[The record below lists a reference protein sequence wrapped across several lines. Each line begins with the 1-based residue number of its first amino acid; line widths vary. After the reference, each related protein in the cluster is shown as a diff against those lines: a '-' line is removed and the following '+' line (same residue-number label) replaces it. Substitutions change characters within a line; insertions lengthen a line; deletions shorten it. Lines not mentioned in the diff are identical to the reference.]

1 MYEKVNALDKRAI
14 EELFLSEDIL
24 MENAAMALER
34 AVLQNAS
41 LGAKVIILCGSGDNG
56 GDGYA
61 LARRLAGRFKT
72 LVFEMKPAK
81 SPMCQLQ
88 KERAK
93 KVGVVIKTYEEK
105 NEDLECD
112 VLIDCV
118 VGSAFK
124 GELEPFLD
132 FESLSQKARFK
143 IACDIP
149 SGIDSKGR
157 VDKGAFKADTTIS
170 MGAIKSCLLSDRAKD
185 YVGELKV
192 GHLGVFNRVYEIPT
206 DTFLLEKSDLK
217 LPLRD
222 KKNAHKGDYGHAHVL
237 LGKHSGAGLLSAL
250 SALSFG
256 SGVVSIQALEGEIT
270 SSNKPLELVFC
281 ENFPN
286 FLSAFALGMGL
297 ESFPKDFN
305 KWLELAPCVLDAGV
319 FYHKEVLQALEK
331 EVVLTPHP
339 KEFLSL
345 LKLVGINISMLE
357 LLDNKLEIARDFSQK
372 YPKVVLLLKGANTL
386 IAHQGRT
393 FINTL
398 GSVALAKAGSGDV
411 LAGLILSL
419 LSQNYTPLDAAINAS
434 LAHALAGLEFKNNYA
449 LTPLDLIEKIKRLQK
464 DKNGSF
470 KALAAIAKH

>member
-1 MYEKVNALDKRAI
+1 MLSVYEKVNALDKRAL
-14 EELFLSEDIL
+14 EEWLLSEDIL

-61 LARRLAGRFKT
+61 LARRLMGRFKV
-72 LVFEMKPAK
+72 LVFEMKLAK

-93 KVGVVIKTYEEK
+93 KVGVVIKAWEEK

-124 GELEPFLD
+124 GGLEPFLN

-157 VDKGAFKADTTIS
+157 VDKRAFKADTTIS

-192 GHLGVFNRVYEIPT
+192 GHLGVFNQIYEIPT
-206 DTFLLEKSDLK
+206 ETFLLEKSDLK

-222 KKNAHKGDYGHAHVL
+222 RKNAHKGDYGHAHVL

-256 SGVVSIQALEGEIT
+256 SGVVSIQALECEIT
-270 SSNKPLELVFC
+270 SNNKPLELVFY
-281 ENFPN
+281 ENFPKK
-286 FLSAFALGMGL
+286 LSAFALGMGL
-297 ESFPKDFN
+297 ENIPKDFK

-331 EVVLTPHP
+331 EVILTPHP

-345 LKLVGINISMLE
+345 LKSVGINISMLE

-386 IAHQGRT
+386 IAHQGRV
-393 FINTL
+393 FINNL

-411 LAGLILSL
+411 LAGLIVSL
-419 LSQNYTPLDAAINAS
+419 LAQNYTPLDAAINAS

-449 LTPLDLIEKIKRLQK
+449 LTPLDLIEKIKRL
-464 DKNGSF
+464 
-470 KALAAIAKH
+470 

>member
-1 MYEKVNALDKRAI
+1 MLSVYEKVNALDKRAI

-61 LARRLAGRFKT
+61 LARRLAGRFRV
-72 LVFEMKPAK
+72 LVFEMKRAK

-93 KVGVVIKTYEEK
+93 KVGVVIKAWEDNHK
-105 NEDLECD
+105 DLECD

-157 VDKGAFKADTTIS
+157 VDKRAFRADTTIS

-185 YVGELKV
+185 YIGELKV
-192 GHLGVFNRVYEIPT
+192 GHLGVFNPIYEIPT

-222 KKNAHKGDYGHAHVL
+222 KKNAHKGDYGHAHIL

-256 SGVVSIQALEGEIT
+256 SGVVSVQALECEIT
-270 SSNKPLELVFC
+270 SNNKPLELVFC

-297 ESFPKDFN
+297 ENIPKDFN

-319 FYHKEVLQALEK
+319 FYHKEILQALEK
-331 EVVLTPHP
+331 EVILTPHP

-393 FINTL
+393 FINNL

-449 LTPLDLIEKIKRLQK
+449 LTPLDLIEKIKRLK
-464 DKNGSF
+464 G
-470 KALAAIAKH
+470 

>member
-1 MYEKVNALDKRAI
+1 MLSVYEKVKALDKRAL
-14 EELFLSEDIL
+14 EKFNLSEDIL
-24 MENAAMALER
+24 MENAAMALEK

-61 LARRLAGRFKT
+61 LARRLVGCFKT

-93 KVGVVIKTYEEK
+93 KVGAVIKAWEEK

-118 VGSAFK
+118 VGSNFK
-124 GELEPFLD
+124 GELEPFLN

-157 VDKGAFKADTTIS
+157 VDKRAFKAHMTIS

-185 YVGELKV
+185 YIGELKV
-192 GHLGVFNRVYEIPT
+192 GHLGVFNQIYEIPT

-222 KKNAHKGDYGHAHVL
+222 KKNAHKGDYGHAHIL

-250 SALSFG
+250 SALNFG
-256 SGVVSIQALEGEIT
+256 SGVVSVQALECEIT

-281 ENFPN
+281 EKFPN
-286 FLSAFALGMGL
+286 PLSAFALGMGL
-297 ESFPKDFN
+297 EGFPKDFN

-386 IAHQGRT
+386 IAHQGQV
-393 FINTL
+393 FINIL

-419 LSQNYTPLDAAINAS
+419 LSQNYTPLDAAINAN
-434 LAHALAGLEFKNNYA
+434 LVHAIASLEFKNNYA
-449 LTPLDLIEKIKRLQK
+449 LTPLDLIEKIKRL
-464 DKNGSF
+464 
-470 KALAAIAKH
+470 

>member
-1 MYEKVNALDKRAI
+1 MLSVYEKVNALDKRAL
-14 EELFLSEDIL
+14 EEWLLSEDIL

-61 LARRLAGRFKT
+61 LARRLMGRFKT
-72 LVFEMKPAK
+72 LVFEMKLAK

-93 KVGVVIKTYEEK
+93 KAGVTIKTYEE
-105 NEDLECD
+105 NALNQNLECD

-157 VDKGAFKADTTIS
+157 VDKRAFRADMTIS

-185 YVGELKV
+185 YVGELEV
-192 GHLGVFNRVYEIPT
+192 GHLGVFNQIYEIPT

-237 LGKHSGAGLLSAL
+237 LGKHSGAGLLSAI

-256 SGVVSIQALEGEIT
+256 SGVVSIQALECEIT
-270 SSNKPLELVFC
+270 SNNKPLELVFC
-281 ENFPN
+281 ENFPKK
-286 FLSAFALGMGL
+286 LSVFALGMGL
-297 ESFPKDFN
+297 ENIPKDFK

-331 EVVLTPHP
+331 EAVLTPHP

-393 FINTL
+393 FINNL

-419 LSQNYTPLDAAINAS
+419 LSQNYTPLEAAINAS

-449 LTPLDLIEKIKRLQK
+449 LTPLDLIEKIKRL
-464 DKNGSF
+464 
-470 KALAAIAKH
+470 

>member
-1 MYEKVNALDKRAI
+1 MYEKVDALDKRAL
-14 EELFLSEDIL
+14 EEWLLSEDIL

-61 LARRLAGRFKT
+61 LARRLVGRFRV
-72 LVFEMKPAK
+72 LVFEMKLAK

-93 KVGVVIKTYEEK
+93 KVGVVIKAWEEK

-112 VLIDCV
+112 VLVDCV

-157 VDKGAFKADTTIS
+157 VDKRAFKADMTIS

-192 GHLGVFNRVYEIPT
+192 GHLGVFNQIYEIPT
-206 DTFLLEKSDLK
+206 ETFLLEKSDLK

-222 KKNAHKGDYGHAHVL
+222 RKNAHKGDYGHAHVL

-256 SGVVSIQALEGEIT
+256 SGVVSVQALECEIT
-270 SSNKPLELVFC
+270 SNNKPLELVFC

-286 FLSAFALGMGL
+286 PLSAFALGMGL
-297 ESFPKDFN
+297 ENIPKDFK
-305 KWLELAPCVLDAGV
+305 KWLGLAPCVLDAGV
-319 FYHKEVLQALEK
+319 FYHKEALQALEK
-331 EVVLTPHP
+331 EVILTPHP

-345 LKLVGINISMLE
+345 LKSVGINISMLE

-386 IAHQGRT
+386 IAHQGRV
-393 FINTL
+393 FINNL

-411 LAGLILSL
+411 LAGLIVSL

-449 LTPLDLIEKIKRLQK
+449 LTPLDLIEKIKRL
-464 DKNGSF
+464 
-470 KALAAIAKH
+470 

>member
-1 MYEKVNALDKRAI
+1 MLSVYEKVNALDKRAL
-14 EELFLSEDIL
+14 EEFNLSQDIL

-61 LARRLAGRFKT
+61 LARRLVGRFKT

-93 KVGVVIKTYEEK
+93 KVGVVIKAWGEK

-112 VLIDCV
+112 ALIDCV
-118 VGSAFK
+118 IGSAFK
-124 GELEPFLD
+124 GGLEPFLN
-132 FESLSQKARFK
+132 FESLSQKACFK

-157 VDKGAFKADTTIS
+157 VDKMAFKADMTIS

-185 YVGELKV
+185 YIGELKV
-192 GHLGVFNRVYEIPT
+192 GHLGVFNPIYEIPT

-222 KKNAHKGDYGHAHVL
+222 KKNAHKGDYGHAHIL

-256 SGVVSIQALEGEIT
+256 SGVVSVQALECGIT
-270 SSNKPLELVFC
+270 SNNKPLELVFC

-286 FLSAFALGMGL
+286 PLSAFALGMGL
-297 ESFPKDFN
+297 ENIPKDFN

-345 LKLVGINISMLE
+345 LKLVGIHISMLE

-386 IAHQGRT
+386 IAHQGQV
-393 FINTL
+393 FINNL

-449 LTPLDLIEKIKRLQK
+449 LTPLDLIGKIKRL
-464 DKNGSF
+464 
-470 KALAAIAKH
+470 

>member
-1 MYEKVNALDKRAI
+1 MLSVYEKVNALDKRAI

-61 LARRLAGRFKT
+61 LARRLVGRFRV
-72 LVFEMKPAK
+72 LVFEMKLAK

-93 KVGVVIKTYEEK
+93 KVGVVIKAWEEK

-124 GELEPFLD
+124 GGLEPFLN

-157 VDKGAFKADTTIS
+157 VDKRAFKADMTIS

-192 GHLGVFNRVYEIPT
+192 GHLGVFNPIYEIPT

-222 KKNAHKGDYGHAHVL
+222 RKNAHKGDYGHAHVL

-256 SGVVSIQALEGEIT
+256 SGVVSVQALECEIT
-270 SSNKPLELVFC
+270 SNNKPLELVFC

-286 FLSAFALGMGL
+286 PLSAFALGMGL
-297 ESFPKDFN
+297 ENIPKDFK
-305 KWLELAPCVLDAGV
+305 KWLGLAPCVLDAGV

-331 EVVLTPHP
+331 EVILTPHP

-386 IAHQGRT
+386 IAHQGRV
-393 FINTL
+393 FINNL

-411 LAGLILSL
+411 LAGLIVSL

-434 LAHALAGLEFKNNYA
+434 LAHALASLEFKNNYA
-449 LTPLDLIEKIKRLQK
+449 LTPLDLIEKIKRL
-464 DKNGSF
+464 
-470 KALAAIAKH
+470 

>member
-1 MYEKVNALDKRAI
+1 MLSVYEKVNALDKRAL
-14 EELFLSEDIL
+14 EKFNLSEDIL

-61 LARRLAGRFKT
+61 LARRLVGRFKT

-93 KVGVVIKTYEEK
+93 KVGAVIKAWEKK

-112 VLIDCV
+112 ALIDCV
-118 VGSAFK
+118 VGSHFK
-124 GELEPFLD
+124 GELEPFLN

-157 VDKGAFKADTTIS
+157 VDKGAFKAHMTIS

-192 GHLGVFNRVYEIPT
+192 GHLGVFNQIYEIPT

-217 LPLRD
+217 LPLRN
-222 KKNAHKGDYGHAHVL
+222 KKNAHKGDYGHAHIL

-250 SALSFG
+250 SALNFG
-256 SGVVSIQALEGEIT
+256 SGVVSVQALECEIT

-286 FLSAFALGMGL
+286 PLSAFALGMGL
-297 ESFPKDFN
+297 EGFPKDFN

-386 IAHQGRT
+386 IAHQGQV
-393 FINTL
+393 FINIL

-419 LSQNYTPLDAAINAS
+419 LSQNYTPLDSAINAS
-434 LAHALAGLEFKNNYA
+434 LAHAIASLEFKNNYA
-449 LTPLDLIEKIKRLQK
+449 LTPLDLIEKIKRL
-464 DKNGSF
+464 
-470 KALAAIAKH
+470 

>member
-1 MYEKVNALDKRAI
+1 MLSVYEKVNALDKRAL

-61 LARRLAGRFKT
+61 LARRLVGRFKT
-72 LVFEMKPAK
+72 LVFEMKRAK

-93 KVGVVIKTYEEK
+93 KAGVVIKTWEEK

-118 VGSAFK
+118 VGSNFNGK
-124 GELEPFLD
+124 LDPFLN

-157 VDKGAFKADTTIS
+157 VDKRAFKADLTIS

-192 GHLGVFNRVYEIPT
+192 GHLGVFNPIYEIPT

-222 KKNAHKGDYGHAHVL
+222 RKNAHKGDYGHAHVL
-237 LGKHSGAGLLSAL
+237 LGKHSGAGLLSAI

-256 SGVVSIQALEGEIT
+256 SGVVSVQALECEIT
-270 SSNKPLELVFC
+270 SNNKPLELVFC

-286 FLSAFALGMGL
+286 LLSAFALGMGL
-297 ESFPKDFN
+297 ENIPKDFN

-386 IAHQGRT
+386 IAHQGQV
-393 FINTL
+393 FINIL

-434 LAHALAGLEFKNNYA
+434 LAHALASLEFKNNYA
-449 LTPLDLIEKIKRLQK
+449 LTPLDLIEKIKRL
-464 DKNGSF
+464 
-470 KALAAIAKH
+470 

>member
-1 MYEKVNALDKRAI
+1 MLSVYEKVNALDKRAI

-88 KERAK
+88 QERAK
-93 KVGVVIKTYEEK
+93 KVGVVIKTYEE
-105 NEDLECD
+105 NALNQNLECD

-118 VGSAFK
+118 VGSNFK
-124 GELEPFLD
+124 GELEPFLN

-149 SGIDSKGR
+149 SGINSKGR
-157 VDKGAFKADTTIS
+157 VDKRAFKADMTIS

-192 GHLGVFNRVYEIPT
+192 GHLGVFNQTYEIPT

-222 KKNAHKGDYGHAHVL
+222 KKNAHKGDYGHAHIL

-256 SGVVSIQALEGEIT
+256 SGVVSVQALECEIT

-297 ESFPKDFN
+297 ENIPKDFN

-331 EVVLTPHP
+331 EVILTPHP

-345 LKLVGINISMLE
+345 LRLVGINISMLE
-357 LLDNKLEIARDFSQK
+357 LLDNKLEIARNFSQK

-386 IAHQGRT
+386 IAHQGRV
-393 FINTL
+393 FINIL

-434 LAHALAGLEFKNNYA
+434 LAHALASLEFKNNYA
-449 LTPLDLIEKIKRLQK
+449 LTPLDLIEKIKQL
-464 DKNGSF
+464 
-470 KALAAIAKH
+470 

>member
-1 MYEKVNALDKRAI
+1 MYEKVDALDKRAL

-61 LARRLAGRFKT
+61 LARRLVGRFKT

-93 KVGVVIKTYEEK
+93 KVGVAIKAWEEK

-118 VGSAFK
+118 IGSHFK
-124 GELEPFLD
+124 DELEPFLD

-157 VDKGAFKADTTIS
+157 VDKRAFKADTTIS

-185 YVGELKV
+185 YIGELKV
-192 GHLGVFNRVYEIPT
+192 GHLGVFNQIYEIPT
-206 DTFLLEKSDLK
+206 DTFLLKKSDLK

-256 SGVVSIQALEGEIT
+256 SGVVSVQALECEIT

-286 FLSAFALGMGL
+286 PLSAFALGMGL
-297 ESFPKDFN
+297 ENIPKDFN

-386 IAHQGRT
+386 IAHQGQV
-393 FINTL
+393 FINIL

-419 LSQNYTPLDAAINAS
+419 LSQNYTLLDAAINAS
-434 LAHALAGLEFKNNYA
+434 LAHALASLEFKNNYA
-449 LTPLDLIEKIKRLQK
+449 LTPLDLIEKIKRL
-464 DKNGSF
+464 
-470 KALAAIAKH
+470 

>member
-1 MYEKVNALDKRAI
+1 MLSVYEKVNALDKRAL
-14 EELFLSEDIL
+14 EEWLLSEDIL

-41 LGAKVIILCGSGDNG
+41 LGTKVIILCGSGDNG

-61 LARRLAGRFKT
+61 LARRLMGRFKT
-72 LVFEMKPAK
+72 LVFEMKLAK

-93 KVGVVIKTYEEK
+93 KVGVVIKTWEDNHK
-105 NEDLECD
+105 DLECD

-132 FESLSQKARFK
+132 FENLSQKARFK

-157 VDKGAFKADTTIS
+157 VDKRAFKADTTIS

-192 GHLGVFNRVYEIPT
+192 GHLGVFNQIYEIPT

-250 SALSFG
+250 STLSFG
-256 SGVVSIQALEGEIT
+256 SGVVSVQALECEIT

-281 ENFPN
+281 ENFPKK
-286 FLSAFALGMGL
+286 LSAFALGMGL
-297 ESFPKDFN
+297 ENIPKDFK
-305 KWLELAPCVLDAGV
+305 KWLGLAPCVLDAGV

-331 EVVLTPHP
+331 EVILTPHP

-386 IAHQGRT
+386 IAHQGRI

-411 LAGLILSL
+411 LAGLIVSL

-449 LTPLDLIEKIKRLQK
+449 LTPLDLIEKIKRL
-464 DKNGSF
+464 
-470 KALAAIAKH
+470 

>member
-1 MYEKVNALDKRAI
+1 MLSVYEKVNALDKRAI

-72 LVFEMKPAK
+72 LVFEMKRAK

-93 KVGVVIKTYEEK
+93 KVGVVIKTWEEK

-157 VDKGAFKADTTIS
+157 VDKRAFKADTTIS
-170 MGAIKSCLLSDRAKD
+170 MGTIKSCLLSDRAKD

-192 GHLGVFNRVYEIPT
+192 GHLGVFNQIYEIPT
-206 DTFLLEKSDLK
+206 NTFLLEKSDLK

-256 SGVVSIQALEGEIT
+256 SGVVSVQALECEIT
-270 SSNKPLELVFC
+270 SNNKPLELVFC

-286 FLSAFALGMGL
+286 LLGAFALGMGL
-297 ESFPKDFN
+297 ENIPKDFE
-305 KWLELAPCVLDAGV
+305 KWLGLAPCVLDAGV

-331 EVVLTPHP
+331 EVILTPHP

-386 IAHQGRT
+386 IAHQGQV
-393 FINTL
+393 FINIL

-411 LAGLILSL
+411 LAGLIVSL

-449 LTPLDLIEKIKRLQK
+449 LTPLDLIEKIKRL
-464 DKNGSF
+464 
-470 KALAAIAKH
+470 

>member
-1 MYEKVNALDKRAI
+1 MLSVYEKVNALDKRAL
-14 EELFLSEDIL
+14 EKLNLSEDIL

-61 LARRLAGRFKT
+61 LARRLIGRFKT

-93 KVGVVIKTYEEK
+93 KVGVVIKAWEEK
-105 NEDLECD
+105 NEYLECD

-124 GELEPFLD
+124 GGLEPFLN

-157 VDKGAFKADTTIS
+157 VDKRAFKADMTIS

-192 GHLGVFNRVYEIPT
+192 GHLGVFNPIYEIPT

-237 LGKHSGAGLLSAL
+237 LGKHSGAGLLSAI

-256 SGVVSIQALEGEIT
+256 SGVVSVQALECEIT
-270 SSNKPLELVFC
+270 SNNKPLELVFY
-281 ENFPN
+281 ENFPKK
-286 FLSAFALGMGL
+286 LSAFALGMGL
-297 ESFPKDFN
+297 EGLPKDFK
-305 KWLELAPCVLDAGV
+305 KWLGLAPCVLDAGV

-331 EVVLTPHP
+331 EAVLTPHP

-386 IAHQGRT
+386 IAHQGRV

-411 LAGLILSL
+411 LAGLIVSL

-449 LTPLDLIEKIKRLQK
+449 LTPLDLIEKIKRL
-464 DKNGSF
+464 
-470 KALAAIAKH
+470 

>member
-1 MYEKVNALDKRAI
+1 MLSVYEKVNALDKRAL
-14 EELFLSEDIL
+14 EEFNLSEDIL

-61 LARRLAGRFKT
+61 LARRLVGRFKT

-93 KVGVVIKTYEEK
+93 KVGVAIKAYEEK

-118 VGSAFK
+118 IGSNFK
-124 GELEPFLD
+124 GELEPFLN

-143 IACDIP
+143 ITCDIP
-149 SGIDSKGR
+149 SGINSKGR
-157 VDKGAFKADTTIS
+157 VDKGAFKADLTIS

-185 YVGELKV
+185 YIGELKV
-192 GHLGVFNRVYEIPT
+192 GHLGVFNQVYEIPT

-222 KKNAHKGDYGHAHVL
+222 KKNAHKGDYGHAHIL

-256 SGVVSIQALEGEIT
+256 SGVVSVQALECEIT
-270 SSNKPLELVFC
+270 NKPLELVFC

-286 FLSAFALGMGL
+286 PLSAFALGMGL
-297 ESFPKDFN
+297 EGFPKDFN

-386 IAHQGRT
+386 IAHQGRV
-393 FINTL
+393 FINIL

-419 LSQNYTPLDAAINAS
+419 LSQHYTPLDAAINAS
-434 LAHALAGLEFKNNYA
+434 LAHALASLEFKNNYA
-449 LTPLDLIEKIKRLQK
+449 LVPLDLIEKIKRL
-464 DKNGSF
+464 
-470 KALAAIAKH
+470 

>member
-1 MYEKVNALDKRAI
+1 MLSVYEKVNALDKRAI
-14 EELFLSEDIL
+14 KEWFLSEDIL

-61 LARRLAGRFKT
+61 LARRLMGRFKT
-72 LVFEMKPAK
+72 LVFEMKLAK

-93 KVGVVIKTYEEK
+93 KVGVVIKAYEE
-105 NEDLECD
+105 NALNQNLECD

-124 GELEPFLD
+124 GGLEPFLD

-157 VDKGAFKADTTIS
+157 VDKRAFKADMTIS

-192 GHLGVFNRVYEIPT
+192 GHLGVFNPIYEIPT

-256 SGVVSIQALEGEIT
+256 SGVVSIQALECEIT
-270 SSNKPLELVFC
+270 SNNKPLELVFC
-281 ENFPN
+281 ENFPD

-297 ESFPKDFN
+297 ENIPKDFN
-305 KWLELAPCVLDAGV
+305 EWLELAPCVLDAGV

-331 EVVLTPHP
+331 EVILTPHP

-386 IAHQGRT
+386 IAHQGQV
-393 FINTL
+393 FINNL

-434 LAHALAGLEFKNNYA
+434 LVHALAGLEFKNNYA
-449 LTPLDLIEKIKRLQK
+449 LTPLDLIEKIKRL
-464 DKNGSF
+464 
-470 KALAAIAKH
+470 

>member
-1 MYEKVNALDKRAI
+1 MLSVYEEVNALDKRAI

-61 LARRLAGRFKT
+61 LARRLMGRFKT

-81 SPMCQLQ
+81 SLMCQLQ

-93 KVGVVIKTYEEK
+93 KVGVVIKTWEEK

-124 GELEPFLD
+124 GELEPFLN

-157 VDKGAFKADTTIS
+157 VDKGAFKADMTIS
-170 MGAIKSCLLSDRAKD
+170 MGAIKSCLLNDRAKD
-185 YVGELKV
+185 YVGELEV
-192 GHLGVFNRVYEIPT
+192 GHLGVFHQVYEIPT

-222 KKNAHKGDYGHAHVL
+222 RKNAHKGDYGHAHVL

-256 SGVVSIQALEGEIT
+256 SGVVSVQALECEIT
-270 SSNKPLELVFC
+270 SNNKPLELVFC
-281 ENFPN
+281 ENFPKK
-286 FLSAFALGMGL
+286 LSAFALGMGL
-297 ESFPKDFN
+297 ENIPKDFN
-305 KWLELAPCVLDAGV
+305 KWLGLAPCVLDAGV

-393 FINTL
+393 FINNL

-411 LAGLILSL
+411 LAGLIVSL

-449 LTPLDLIEKIKRLQK
+449 LTPLDLIEKIKRL
-464 DKNGSF
+464 
-470 KALAAIAKH
+470 

>member
-1 MYEKVNALDKRAI
+1 MLSVYEKVNALDKRAL
-14 EELFLSEDIL
+14 EEFNLSEDIL

-61 LARRLAGRFKT
+61 LARRLVGRFKT

-93 KVGVVIKTYEEK
+93 KVGVVIKTWEEK

-118 VGSAFK
+118 VGSAFE

-157 VDKGAFKADTTIS
+157 VDKRAFKADMTIS

-185 YVGELKV
+185 YIGELKV
-192 GHLGVFNRVYEIPT
+192 GHLGVFHQIYEIPT

-222 KKNAHKGDYGHAHVL
+222 RKNAHKGDYGHAHVL

-256 SGVVSIQALEGEIT
+256 SGVVSVQALECEIT
-270 SSNKPLELVFC
+270 SNNKPLELVFC
-281 ENFPN
+281 ENFPKK
-286 FLSAFALGMGL
+286 LSAFALGMGL
-297 ESFPKDFN
+297 ENIPKDFN
-305 KWLELAPCVLDAGV
+305 KWLGLAPCVLDAGV

-386 IAHQGRT
+386 IAHQGQV
-393 FINTL
+393 FINIL

-434 LAHALAGLEFKNNYA
+434 LAHAMASLEFKNNYA
-449 LTPLDLIEKIKRLQK
+449 LTPLDLIEKIKRL
-464 DKNGSF
+464 
-470 KALAAIAKH
+470 

>member
-1 MYEKVNALDKRAI
+1 MLSVYEKVDALDKRAI
-14 EELFLSEDIL
+14 EELFLSEDVL

-61 LARRLAGRFKT
+61 LARRLVGRFRV
-72 LVFEMKPAK
+72 LVFEMKRAK

-93 KVGVVIKTYEEK
+93 KAGVVIKAWEEK

-118 VGSAFK
+118 IGSAFK

-157 VDKGAFKADTTIS
+157 VDKRAFRADTTIS

-192 GHLGVFNRVYEIPT
+192 GHLGVFNPIYEIPT
-206 DTFLLEKSDLK
+206 ETFLLEKSDLK

-256 SGVVSIQALEGEIT
+256 SGVVSVQALECEIT
-270 SSNKPLELVFC
+270 SNNKPLELVFC
-281 ENFPN
+281 ENFPKK
-286 FLSAFALGMGL
+286 LSAFALGMGL
-297 ESFPKDFN
+297 ENIPKDFK

-331 EVVLTPHP
+331 EAVLTPHP

-393 FINTL
+393 FINIL

-411 LAGLILSL
+411 LAGLIVSL

-434 LAHALAGLEFKNNYA
+434 LAHALASLEFKNNYA
-449 LTPLDLIEKIKRLQK
+449 LTPLDLIEKIKRL
-464 DKNGSF
+464 
-470 KALAAIAKH
+470 

>member
-1 MYEKVNALDKRAI
+1 MLSVYEKVNALDKRAL
-14 EELFLSEDIL
+14 EEWLLSEDIL

-61 LARRLAGRFKT
+61 LARRLMGRFKT
-72 LVFEMKPAK
+72 LVFEMKLAK

-93 KVGVVIKTYEEK
+93 KAGVTIKTYEE
-105 NEDLECD
+105 NALNQNLECD

-157 VDKGAFKADTTIS
+157 VDKRAFRADMTIS

-185 YVGELKV
+185 YIGELEV
-192 GHLGVFNRVYEIPT
+192 GHLGVFNPIYEIPT

-237 LGKHSGAGLLSAL
+237 LGKHSGAGLLSAI

-256 SGVVSIQALEGEIT
+256 SGVVSVQALECEIT
-270 SSNKPLELVFC
+270 SNNKPLELVFC

-286 FLSAFALGMGL
+286 LLSAFALGMGL
-297 ESFPKDFN
+297 ENIPKDFN

-331 EVVLTPHP
+331 EVILTPHP

-357 LLDNKLEIARDFSQK
+357 LLDDKLEIARDFSQK

-386 IAHQGRT
+386 IAHQGRV
-393 FINTL
+393 FINIL

-411 LAGLILSL
+411 LAGLIVSL
-419 LSQNYTPLDAAINAS
+419 LSQNYTPLEAAINAS

-449 LTPLDLIEKIKRLQK
+449 LTPLDLIEKIKRL
-464 DKNGSF
+464 
-470 KALAAIAKH
+470 

>member
-1 MYEKVNALDKRAI
+1 MLSVYEKVNALDKRVL
-14 EELFLSEDIL
+14 EKFNLSEDIL

-93 KVGVVIKTYEEK
+93 KVGVAIKTWEEK

-118 VGSAFK
+118 VGSNFK
-124 GELEPFLD
+124 GELEPILN

-157 VDKGAFKADTTIS
+157 VDKKAFKADLTIS

-185 YVGELKV
+185 YIGELKV
-192 GHLGVFNRVYEIPT
+192 GHLGVFNQIYEIPT

-222 KKNAHKGDYGHAHVL
+222 KKNAHKGDYGHAHIL

-250 SALSFG
+250 SALNFG
-256 SGVVSIQALEGEIT
+256 SGVVSVQALEGEIT

-286 FLSAFALGMGL
+286 PLSAFALGMGL
-297 ESFPKDFN
+297 EGFPKDFN

-386 IAHQGRT
+386 IAHQGQV
-393 FINTL
+393 FINIL

-434 LAHALAGLEFKNNYA
+434 LAHALASLEFKNNYA
-449 LTPLDLIEKIKRLQK
+449 LTPLDLIEKIKRL
-464 DKNGSF
+464 
-470 KALAAIAKH
+470 

>member
-1 MYEKVNALDKRAI
+1 MLSVYEKVNALDKRAI

-61 LARRLAGRFKT
+61 LARRLVGRFKT
-72 LVFEMKPAK
+72 LVFEMKLAK

-93 KVGVVIKTYEEK
+93 KAGVTIKTYEE
-105 NEDLECD
+105 NALNQNLECD
-112 VLIDCV
+112 VLVDCV

-124 GELEPFLD
+124 GGLEPFLN
-132 FESLSQKARFK
+132 FEGLSQKARFK

-157 VDKGAFKADTTIS
+157 VDKRAFKADTTIS
-170 MGAIKSCLLSDRAKD
+170 MGAIKSCLLSDKAKD

-192 GHLGVFNRVYEIPT
+192 GHLGVFNPIYEIPT

-256 SGVVSIQALEGEIT
+256 SGVVSVQALECEIT
-270 SSNKPLELVFC
+270 SNNKPLELVFC
-281 ENFPN
+281 ENFPKK
-286 FLSAFALGMGL
+286 LSAFALGMGL
-297 ESFPKDFN
+297 ENIPKDFN

-331 EVVLTPHP
+331 EAVLTPHP

-386 IAHQGRT
+386 IAHQGRV
-393 FINTL
+393 FINIL

-449 LTPLDLIEKIKRLQK
+449 LTPLDLIEKIKRL
-464 DKNGSF
+464 
-470 KALAAIAKH
+470 

>member
-61 LARRLAGRFKT
+61 LARRLVGRFKT

-93 KVGVVIKTYEEK
+93 KVGVVIKTWEDNHK
-105 NEDLECD
+105 DLECD

-157 VDKGAFKADTTIS
+157 VDKRAFKADLTIS

-185 YVGELKV
+185 YIGELKV
-192 GHLGVFNRVYEIPT
+192 GHLGVFNQIYEIPT

-222 KKNAHKGDYGHAHVL
+222 KKNAHKGDYGHAHIL

-256 SGVVSIQALEGEIT
+256 SGVVSVQALECEIT

-281 ENFPN
+281 KNFPN

-297 ESFPKDFN
+297 ENIPKDFN

-331 EVVLTPHP
+331 EVILTPHP

-386 IAHQGRT
+386 IAHQGRV
-393 FINTL
+393 FINIL

-434 LAHALAGLEFKNNYA
+434 LAHALASLEFKNNYA
-449 LTPLDLIEKIKRLQK
+449 LTPLDLIEKIKRLK
-464 DKNGSF
+464 G
-470 KALAAIAKH
+470 

>member
-1 MYEKVNALDKRAI
+1 MLSVYEKVNALDKRAI

-41 LGAKVIILCGSGDNG
+41 LDAKVIILCGSGDNG

-61 LARRLAGRFKT
+61 LARRLIGRFKT
-72 LVFEMKPAK
+72 LVFEMKLAK

-93 KVGVVIKTYEEK
+93 KVGVVIKAWEEK

-118 VGSAFK
+118 VGSTFK

-157 VDKGAFKADTTIS
+157 VDKRAFKADLTIS

-192 GHLGVFNRVYEIPT
+192 GHLGVFNPIYEIPT

-256 SGVVSIQALEGEIT
+256 SGVVSIQALECEIT
-270 SSNKPLELVFC
+270 SNNKPLELVFC

-297 ESFPKDFN
+297 ENIPKDFN
-305 KWLELAPCVLDAGV
+305 KWLGLAPCVLDAGV

-331 EVVLTPHP
+331 EVILTPHP

-393 FINTL
+393 FINNL

-449 LTPLDLIEKIKRLQK
+449 LTPLDLIEKIKRL
-464 DKNGSF
+464 
-470 KALAAIAKH
+470 

>member
-1 MYEKVNALDKRAI
+1 MLSVYEKVDALDKRAI
-14 EELFLSEDIL
+14 EEWLLSEDVL

-61 LARRLAGRFKT
+61 LARRLVGRFKT
-72 LVFEMKPAK
+72 LVFEMKLAK

-93 KVGVVIKTYEEK
+93 KVGVTIKTYEE
-105 NEDLECD
+105 NALNQNLECD

-124 GELEPFLD
+124 GGLESFLD

-157 VDKGAFKADTTIS
+157 VDKRAFKADTTIS

-192 GHLGVFNRVYEIPT
+192 GHLGVFNQIYEIPT
-206 DTFLLEKSDLK
+206 ETFLLEKSDLK

-256 SGVVSIQALEGEIT
+256 SGVVSVQALECEIT
-270 SSNKPLELVFC
+270 SNNKPLELVFC

-286 FLSAFALGMGL
+286 LLSAFALGMGL
-297 ESFPKDFN
+297 ENIPKDFN

-319 FYHKEVLQALEK
+319 FYHKEILQALEK
-331 EVVLTPHP
+331 EVILTPHP

-386 IAHQGRT
+386 IAHQGRV
-393 FINTL
+393 FINNL

-411 LAGLILSL
+411 LAGLIVSL

-449 LTPLDLIEKIKRLQK
+449 LTPLDLIEKIKRL
-464 DKNGSF
+464 
-470 KALAAIAKH
+470 

>member
-1 MYEKVNALDKRAI
+1 MLSVYEKVNALDKRAI

-61 LARRLAGRFKT
+61 LARRLVGRFKT

-93 KVGVVIKTYEEK
+93 KVGVVIKTWEDNHK
-105 NEDLECD
+105 DLECD

-124 GELEPFLD
+124 GELEPSLN

-157 VDKGAFKADTTIS
+157 VDKGAFKADLTIS

-192 GHLGVFNRVYEIPT
+192 GHLGVFNPIYEIPT

-222 KKNAHKGDYGHAHVL
+222 RKNAHKGDYGHAHVL

-256 SGVVSIQALEGEIT
+256 SGVVSVQALECEIT
-270 SSNKPLELVFC
+270 SNNKPLELVFC

-297 ESFPKDFN
+297 ENIPKDFN

-386 IAHQGRT
+386 IAHQGRV
-393 FINTL
+393 FINIL

-449 LTPLDLIEKIKRLQK
+449 LTPLDLIEKIKRL
-464 DKNGSF
+464 
-470 KALAAIAKH
+470 

>member
-1 MYEKVNALDKRAI
+1 MLSVYEKGNALDKRAL
-14 EELFLSEDIL
+14 EEWLLSEDIL

-61 LARRLAGRFKT
+61 LARRLMGRFKT
-72 LVFEMKPAK
+72 LVFEMKLAK

-93 KVGVVIKTYEEK
+93 KVGVVIKTWEEK

-112 VLIDCV
+112 VLVDCV

-124 GELEPFLD
+124 GELEPFLN

-157 VDKGAFKADTTIS
+157 VDKRAFKADMTIS
-170 MGAIKSCLLSDRAKD
+170 MGAIKSCLLSDKAKD
-185 YVGELKV
+185 YIGELKV
-192 GHLGVFNRVYEIPT
+192 GHLGVFNQTYEIPT

-256 SGVVSIQALEGEIT
+256 SGVVSIQALECEIT

-281 ENFPN
+281 ENFPKK
-286 FLSAFALGMGL
+286 LSAFALGMGL
-297 ESFPKDFN
+297 EGLPKDFK
-305 KWLELAPCVLDAGV
+305 KWLGLAPCVLDAGV

-411 LAGLILSL
+411 LAGLIVSL
-419 LSQNYTPLDAAINAS
+419 LAQNYTPLDAAINAS
-434 LAHALAGLEFKNNYA
+434 LAHALAGLEFKNHYA
-449 LTPLDLIEKIKRLQK
+449 LTPLDLIEKIKRL
-464 DKNGSF
+464 
-470 KALAAIAKH
+470 

>member
-1 MYEKVNALDKRAI
+1 MLSVYEKVNALDKRAL
-14 EELFLSEDIL
+14 EEWLLSEDIL

-61 LARRLAGRFKT
+61 LARRLIGHFRV
-72 LVFEMKPAK
+72 LVFEMKLAK

-93 KVGVVIKTYEEK
+93 KVGVVIKIWEEK

-118 VGSAFK
+118 IGSAFK
-124 GELEPFLD
+124 GGLEPFLN

-157 VDKGAFKADTTIS
+157 VDKGAFKADLTIS

-185 YVGELKV
+185 YIGELKV
-192 GHLGVFNRVYEIPT
+192 GHLGVFNQTYEIPT

-222 KKNAHKGDYGHAHVL
+222 KKNAHKGDYGHAHIL

-256 SGVVSIQALEGEIT
+256 SGVVSVQALEGGIT
-270 SSNKPLELVFC
+270 SNNKPLELVFC
-281 ENFPN
+281 ENFPDS
-286 FLSAFALGMGL
+286 LSAFALGMGL
-297 ESFPKDFN
+297 ENIPKDFN

-331 EVVLTPHP
+331 EVILTPHP

-345 LKLVGINISMLE
+345 LKLVGIHISMLE

-393 FINTL
+393 FINNL

-434 LAHALAGLEFKNNYA
+434 LAHALASLEFKNNYA
-449 LTPLDLIEKIKRLQK
+449 LTPLDLIEKIKRL
-464 DKNGSF
+464 
-470 KALAAIAKH
+470 

>member
-1 MYEKVNALDKRAI
+1 MYEKVNALDKRVL
-14 EELFLSEDIL
+14 EKFNLSEDIL

-61 LARRLAGRFKT
+61 LARRLVGRFKT

-93 KVGVVIKTYEEK
+93 KVGVVIKAWEEK

-112 VLIDCV
+112 MLIDCV
-118 VGSAFK
+118 VGSNFK
-124 GELEPFLD
+124 GELEPFLN
-132 FESLSQKARFK
+132 FESLSQKTRFK

-149 SGIDSKGR
+149 SGINSKGR
-157 VDKGAFKADTTIS
+157 VDKRAFKADLTIS

-185 YVGELKV
+185 YIGELKV
-192 GHLGVFNRVYEIPT
+192 GHLGVFNQIYEIPT

-222 KKNAHKGDYGHAHVL
+222 KKNAHKGDYGHAHIL

-256 SGVVSIQALEGEIT
+256 SGVVSVQALECEIT

-297 ESFPKDFN
+297 ENIPKDFN

-319 FYHKEVLQALEK
+319 FYHKEILQALEK

-386 IAHQGRT
+386 IAHQGQV
-393 FINTL
+393 FINIL

-419 LSQNYTPLDAAINAS
+419 LSQHYTPLDAAINAS
-434 LAHALAGLEFKNNYA
+434 LAHAIASLEFKNNYA
-449 LTPLDLIEKIKRLQK
+449 LTPLNLIEKIKRL
-464 DKNGSF
+464 
-470 KALAAIAKH
+470 

>member
-1 MYEKVNALDKRAI
+1 MLSVYEKVNALDKRAL
-14 EELFLSEDIL
+14 EKFNLSEDIL

-61 LARRLAGRFKT
+61 LARRLVGHFKT

-93 KVGVVIKTYEEK
+93 KVGVVIKTWEEK

-112 VLIDCV
+112 ALIDCV
-118 VGSAFK
+118 VGSNFK
-124 GELEPFLD
+124 GELEPFLN

-157 VDKGAFKADTTIS
+157 VDKRAFKADMTIS

-192 GHLGVFNRVYEIPT
+192 GHLGVFNQIYEIPT

-222 KKNAHKGDYGHAHVL
+222 KKNAHKGDYGHAHIL

-250 SALSFG
+250 SALNFG
-256 SGVVSIQALEGEIT
+256 SGVVSVQALECEIT
-270 SSNKPLELVFC
+270 PNNKPLELVFC

-297 ESFPKDFN
+297 ENIPKDFN

-331 EVVLTPHP
+331 EVILTPHP

-345 LKLVGINISMLE
+345 LKLVGIHISMLE

-386 IAHQGRT
+386 IAHQGRV
-393 FINTL
+393 FINIL

-449 LTPLDLIEKIKRLQK
+449 LTPLDLIEKIKRL
-464 DKNGSF
+464 
-470 KALAAIAKH
+470 

>member
-1 MYEKVNALDKRAI
+1 MLSVYEKGNALDKRAI

-88 KERAK
+88 QERAK
-93 KVGVVIKTYEEK
+93 KVGVAIKAWGEK

-118 VGSAFK
+118 IGSHFK
-124 GELEPFLD
+124 GKLEPFLN
-132 FESLSQKARFK
+132 FENLSQKARFK

-157 VDKGAFKADTTIS
+157 VDKRAFKADLTIS
-170 MGAIKSCLLSDRAKD
+170 MGAIKSCLLSDKAKD
-185 YVGELKV
+185 YIGELKV
-192 GHLGVFNRVYEIPT
+192 GHLGVFNQIYEIPT

-222 KKNAHKGDYGHAHVL
+222 RKNAHKGDYGHTHIL

-256 SGVVSIQALEGEIT
+256 SGVVSVQALECEIT
-270 SSNKPLELVFC
+270 SNNKPLELVFC

-286 FLSAFALGMGL
+286 PLSAFALGMGL
-297 ESFPKDFN
+297 ENIPKDFN

-331 EVVLTPHP
+331 EVILTPHP

-393 FINTL
+393 FINNL

-411 LAGLILSL
+411 LAGLIVSL

-449 LTPLDLIEKIKRLQK
+449 LTPLDLIEKIKRL
-464 DKNGSF
+464 
-470 KALAAIAKH
+470 

>member
-1 MYEKVNALDKRAI
+1 MLSVYEKVNALDKRAI
-14 EELFLSEDIL
+14 EEWLLSEDIL

-61 LARRLAGRFKT
+61 LARRLIGRFKT
-72 LVFEMKPAK
+72 LVFEMKLAK

-93 KVGVVIKTYEEK
+93 KVGVVIKTWEEK

-112 VLIDCV
+112 VLVDCV

-157 VDKGAFKADTTIS
+157 VDKGAFKADLTIS

-192 GHLGVFNRVYEIPT
+192 GHLGVFNPIYEIPT

-256 SGVVSIQALEGEIT
+256 SGVVSVQALECEIT
-270 SSNKPLELVFC
+270 SNNKPLELVFC

-297 ESFPKDFN
+297 ENIPKDFN

-331 EVVLTPHP
+331 EVILTPHP

-393 FINTL
+393 FINNL

-449 LTPLDLIEKIKRLQK
+449 LTPLDLIEKIKRL
-464 DKNGSF
+464 
-470 KALAAIAKH
+470 

>member
-1 MYEKVNALDKRAI
+1 MLSVYEKVNALDKRAL
-14 EELFLSEDIL
+14 EKFNLSEDIL

-61 LARRLAGRFKT
+61 LARRLVGRFKT

-93 KVGVVIKTYEEK
+93 KVGVAIKTWEEK

-112 VLIDCV
+112 ALIDCV
-118 VGSAFK
+118 VGSNFK
-124 GELEPFLD
+124 GELEPFLN

-157 VDKGAFKADTTIS
+157 VDKRAFKADMTIS

-185 YVGELKV
+185 YIGELKV
-192 GHLGVFNRVYEIPT
+192 GHLGVFNPIYEIPT

-222 KKNAHKGDYGHAHVL
+222 KKNAHKGDYGHAHIL

-250 SALSFG
+250 SALNFG
-256 SGVVSIQALEGEIT
+256 SGVVSVQALECEIT

-286 FLSAFALGMGL
+286 SLSAFALGMGL

-386 IAHQGRT
+386 IAHQGQV
-393 FINTL
+393 FINIL

-411 LAGLILSL
+411 LAGLILGL

-434 LAHALAGLEFKNNYA
+434 LAHALASLEFKNNYA
-449 LTPLDLIEKIKRLQK
+449 LTPLDLIEKIKRL
-464 DKNGSF
+464 
-470 KALAAIAKH
+470 

>member
-1 MYEKVNALDKRAI
+1 MLSVYEKVNALDKRAI
-14 EELFLSEDIL
+14 EELFLSQDIL

-61 LARRLAGRFKT
+61 LARRLIGRFRV
-72 LVFEMKPAK
+72 LVFEMKLAK

-93 KVGVVIKTYEEK
+93 KVGVVIKAWEEK

-112 VLIDCV
+112 VLVDCV

-124 GELEPFLD
+124 GGLEPFLN
-132 FESLSQKARFK
+132 FESLSQKACFK

-157 VDKGAFKADTTIS
+157 VDKRAFKADMTIS

-222 KKNAHKGDYGHAHVL
+222 KKNAHKGDYGHAHIL

-250 SALSFG
+250 STLSFG
-256 SGVVSIQALEGEIT
+256 SGVVSVQALECEIT
-270 SSNKPLELVFC
+270 SNNKPLELVFC

-286 FLSAFALGMGL
+286 PLSAFALGMGL
-297 ESFPKDFN
+297 ENIPKDFN

-331 EVVLTPHP
+331 EAVLTPHP

-357 LLDNKLEIARDFSQK
+357 LLDNKLEIAKDFSQK

-386 IAHQGRT
+386 IAHQGQV
-393 FINTL
+393 FINNL

-411 LAGLILSL
+411 LAGLIVSL

-449 LTPLDLIEKIKRLQK
+449 LTPLDLVEKIKRL
-464 DKNGSF
+464 
-470 KALAAIAKH
+470 

>member
-1 MYEKVNALDKRAI
+1 MLSVYEKVNALDKRAI
-14 EELFLSEDIL
+14 EELFLSQDIL

-93 KVGVVIKTYEEK
+93 KVGVVIKAWEEK

-118 VGSAFK
+118 IGSDFK
-124 GELEPFLD
+124 GELEPFLN

-157 VDKGAFKADTTIS
+157 VDKGAFKADLTIS

-185 YVGELKV
+185 YMGELKV
-192 GHLGVFNRVYEIPT
+192 GHLGVFNPIYEIPT

-222 KKNAHKGDYGHAHVL
+222 KKNAHKGDYGHAHIL

-256 SGVVSIQALEGEIT
+256 SGVVSVQALECGIT
-270 SSNKPLELVFC
+270 SNNKPLELVFC
-281 ENFPN
+281 ENFPSP
-286 FLSAFALGMGL
+286 LSAFALGMGL
-297 ESFPKDFN
+297 ENIPKDFN

-331 EVVLTPHP
+331 EAVLTPHP

-345 LKLVGINISMLE
+345 LKLVGIHISMLE

-411 LAGLILSL
+411 LAGLIVSL

-434 LAHALAGLEFKNNYA
+434 LAHALAGLEIKNNYA
-449 LTPLDLIEKIKRLQK
+449 LTPLDLIEKIKRL
-464 DKNGSF
+464 
-470 KALAAIAKH
+470 

>member
-1 MYEKVNALDKRAI
+1 MLSVYEKVNALDKRAI

-61 LARRLAGRFKT
+61 LARRLVGRFKT

-88 KERAK
+88 QERAK
-93 KVGVVIKTYEEK
+93 KVGVAIKAYEEK

-118 VGSAFK
+118 IGSNFK
-124 GELEPFLD
+124 GELEPFLN
-132 FESLSQKARFK
+132 FESLSQKACFK

-149 SGIDSKGR
+149 SGINSKGR
-157 VDKGAFKADTTIS
+157 VDKRAFKADLTIS
-170 MGAIKSCLLSDRAKD
+170 MGAIKSCLLSDKAKD
-185 YVGELKV
+185 YIGELKV
-192 GHLGVFNRVYEIPT
+192 GHLGVFNQTYEIPT

-222 KKNAHKGDYGHAHVL
+222 KKNAHKGDYGHAHIL

-256 SGVVSIQALEGEIT
+256 SGVVSVQALECEIT
-270 SSNKPLELVFC
+270 SNNKPLELVFC

-297 ESFPKDFN
+297 ENIPKDFN

-386 IAHQGRT
+386 IAHQGQV
-393 FINTL
+393 FINIL

-419 LSQNYTPLDAAINAS
+419 LSQNYTPLDATINAS
-434 LAHALAGLEFKNNYA
+434 LAHALASLEFKNNYA
-449 LTPLDLIEKIKRLQK
+449 LTPLDLIEKIKRL
-464 DKNGSF
+464 
-470 KALAAIAKH
+470 

>member
-1 MYEKVNALDKRAI
+1 MLSVYEKVDALDKRAI
-14 EELFLSEDIL
+14 EELFLSEDVL

-61 LARRLAGRFKT
+61 LARRLIGRFRV
-72 LVFEMKPAK
+72 LVFEMKLAK

-93 KVGVVIKTYEEK
+93 KVGVVIKAWEE
-105 NEDLECD
+105 NALNQNLECD
-112 VLIDCV
+112 VLVDCV

-124 GELEPFLD
+124 GELEPFLN

-157 VDKGAFKADTTIS
+157 VDKKAFKADLTIS

-192 GHLGVFNRVYEIPT
+192 GHLGVFNQIYEIPT

-256 SGVVSIQALEGEIT
+256 SGVVSIQALECEIT
-270 SSNKPLELVFC
+270 SNNKPLELVFC
-281 ENFPN
+281 ENFPKK
-286 FLSAFALGMGL
+286 LSAFALGMGL
-297 ESFPKDFN
+297 ENIPKDFK
-305 KWLELAPCVLDAGV
+305 KWLGLAPCVLDAGV

-331 EVVLTPHP
+331 EVILTPHP

-386 IAHQGRT
+386 IAHQGQV
-393 FINTL
+393 FINIL

-449 LTPLDLIEKIKRLQK
+449 LTPLDLIEKIKRL
-464 DKNGSF
+464 
-470 KALAAIAKH
+470 

>member
-1 MYEKVNALDKRAI
+1 MLSVYEKVDALDKRAI

-61 LARRLAGRFKT
+61 LARRLAGRFRV
-72 LVFEMKPAK
+72 LVFEMKRAK

-93 KVGVVIKTYEEK
+93 KVGVVIKIWEEK
-105 NEDLECD
+105 NKDLECD
-112 VLIDCV
+112 VLVDCV

-157 VDKGAFKADTTIS
+157 VDKRAFKADTTIS
-170 MGAIKSCLLSDRAKD
+170 MGTIKSCLLSDRAKD
-185 YVGELKV
+185 YIGELKV
-192 GHLGVFNRVYEIPT
+192 GHLGVFNPIYEIPT

-222 KKNAHKGDYGHAHVL
+222 RKNAHKGDYGHAHVL

-256 SGVVSIQALEGEIT
+256 SGVVSVQALECEIT
-270 SSNKPLELVFC
+270 SNNKPLELVFC
-281 ENFPN
+281 ENFPKK
-286 FLSAFALGMGL
+286 LSAFALGMGL
-297 ESFPKDFN
+297 ENIPKDFN

-331 EVVLTPHP
+331 EAVLTPHP

-386 IAHQGRT
+386 IAHQGQV
-393 FINTL
+393 FINIL

-434 LAHALAGLEFKNNYA
+434 LAHALAGLGFKNNYA
-449 LTPLDLIEKIKRLQK
+449 LTPLDLVEKIKRL
-464 DKNGSF
+464 
-470 KALAAIAKH
+470 

>member
-1 MYEKVNALDKRAI
+1 MLSVYEKVNALDKRAL
-14 EELFLSEDIL
+14 EKFNLSEDIL

-61 LARRLAGRFKT
+61 LARRLVGRFKT

-88 KERAK
+88 KKRAK
-93 KVGVVIKTYEEK
+93 KVGVVIKTWEEK

-118 VGSAFK
+118 VGSNFK
-124 GELEPFLD
+124 GELEPFLN
-132 FESLSQKARFK
+132 FESLSQKACFK

-149 SGIDSKGR
+149 SGINSKGR
-157 VDKGAFKADTTIS
+157 VDKRAFKAHMTIS

-185 YVGELKV
+185 YIGELKV
-192 GHLGVFNRVYEIPT
+192 GHLGVFNQIYEIPT

-222 KKNAHKGDYGHAHVL
+222 KKNAHKGDYGHAHIL

-256 SGVVSIQALEGEIT
+256 SGVVSVQALECEIT
-270 SSNKPLELVFC
+270 SNNKPLELVFC
-281 ENFPN
+281 ENFPDSLN
-286 FLSAFALGMGL
+286 AFALGMGL
-297 ESFPKDFN
+297 ENFPKDFN

-386 IAHQGRT
+386 IAHQGRI
-393 FINTL
+393 FINIL

-434 LAHALAGLEFKNNYA
+434 LAHAMASLEFKNNYA
-449 LTPLDLIEKIKRLQK
+449 LTPLDLIEKIKRL
-464 DKNGSF
+464 
-470 KALAAIAKH
+470 